1 MKAFFDEGRYVVQ
14 IVDQAL
20 GEAQTGTPQF
30 ILKFT
35 VLERVHDDGDTE
47 AVRNYDR
54 TYYKAITERTIEY
67 LSQDLKNLG
76 FTGTSFRDLDPSSP
90 TFCNLVGRR
99 VEMYCSHE
107 ARNGETQ
114 EKWGV
119 AFAKRESK
127 PIEAKKIDSAKLRA
141 LDNLFGKH
149 LKAGPRPAPAPAPA
163 ALPAPAN
170 GYVPQAITDDDVPF

>member
-1 MKAFFDEGRYVVQ
+1 MKAFFNEGRYAVQ
-14 IVDQAL
+14 IIDQAL

-35 VLERVHDDGDTE
+35 VLERIHDDGGTE

-67 LSQDLKNLG
+67 LTQDLKTLG
-76 FTGTSFRDLDPSSP
+76 FEGSSFRDLDPSSP
-90 TFCNLVGRR
+90 TFYSLKGRR

-107 ARNGETQ
+107 FRNGENQ

-149 LKAGPRPAPAPAPA
+149 LRELAPKAQAPKPRPEPVA
-163 ALPAPAN
+163 AYQ
-170 GYVPQAITDDDVPF
+170 GTEDDVPF

>member
-1 MKAFFDEGRYVVQ
+1 MKAFFGEGRYTVQ
-14 IVDQAL
+14 ISDQAL

-67 LSQDLKNLG
+67 LTQDLKTLG
-76 FTGTSFRDLDPSSP
+76 FEGSSLRDLDPSSP
-90 TFCNLVGRR
+90 NFYSLKGRQ
-99 VEMYCSHE
+99 VEMYCTHE
-107 ARNGETQ
+107 DRNSETQ
-114 EKWGV
+114 ERWSV
-119 AFAKRESK
+119 AFTKKDSK
-127 PIEAKKIDSAKLRA
+127 PIEAKRLDSAKLRA

-149 LKAGPRPAPAPAPA
+149 LKGLAPKA
-163 ALPAPAN
+163 ATPKP
-170 GYVPQAITDDDVPF
+170 VPVAKAVSGDNATFDGDVPF